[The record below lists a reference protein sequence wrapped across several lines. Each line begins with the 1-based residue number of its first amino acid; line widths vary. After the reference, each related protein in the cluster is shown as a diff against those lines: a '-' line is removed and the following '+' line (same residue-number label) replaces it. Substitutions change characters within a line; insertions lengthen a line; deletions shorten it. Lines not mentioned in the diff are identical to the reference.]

1 MERVKVGEVFHFFP
15 KPSVAAIRVT
25 DGDIKVGDTLQF
37 QGPTT
42 NFEQPIESM
51 EIDKAKVTEAKPGQ
65 SVGIQVKDR
74 VRPGDLV
81 YKVTTSEG

>member
-1 MERVKVGEVFHFFP
+1 MEKVKVGEVFHFFP

-25 DGDIKVGDTLQF
+25 DAGFRVGDTLLF

-42 NFEQPIESM
+42 NFDQPVASM
-51 EIDKAKVTEAKPGQ
+51 EIDKAKVQEATPGQ
-65 SVGIQVKDR
+65 SVGIQVRDR

-81 YKVTTSEG
+81 YKVDA